1 MLLIG
6 NGQVIT
12 RDPDR
17 PYLKDGAV
25 ITEGTKILAV
35 GGLEDLKKKYPEGGL
50 KGFTR
55 KNHEDAFERNSF
67 RLEWE
72 DVGSLL
78 KTPDQFSFSCH
89 VDGDPLVMSY
99 FRAVR

>member
-35 GGLEDLKKKYPEGGL
+35 GGLEDLKAVAGRIREAGL
-50 KGFTR
+50 VPGLHFHYNKVTT
-55 KNHEDAFERNSF
+55 NDAYVVN
-67 RLEWE
+67 
-72 DVGSLL
+72 G
-78 KTPDQFSFSCH
+78 TPDPRLH
-89 VDGDPLVMSY
+89 GIRNLLLARPLAAM
-99 FRAVR
+99 

>member
-35 GGLEDLKKKYPEGGL
+35 GGLEDLKKKYPEASFVDAKGGVIMPGL
-50 KGFTR
+50 NTR
-55 KNHEDAFERNSF
+55 C
-67 RLEWE
+67 LEE
-72 DVGSLL
+72 IKLFF
-78 KTPDQFSFSCH
+78 K
-89 VDGDPLVMSY
+89 
-99 FRAVR
+99 